1 MTSITIIGAGNI
13 GSAVATIAIKSGASV
28 QVIDRDAT
36 KAQSIEG
43 ATATVFA
50 EPITGDIVVLA
61 LPYGAYDDVLSTYAD
76 QLADKTVV
84 DPSNPDD
91 FSTFLVS
98 LPEGVESAAS
108 DLAAKLP
115 NSKIV
120 KAFNTTFAATLA
132 TGVNDGEPTTV
143 LVSSDDADAKKAVSD
158 FITKGGLRAAD
169 AGTLA
174 HAPQME
180 ALGALQMF
188 LAANGQTQWTT
199 GFKVLK

>member
-1 MTSITIIGAGNI
+1 M
-13 GSAVATIAIKSGASV
+13 